1 MSEEKIIG
9 KGTWIDKLAAEL
21 IEREKKIGRNL
32 DLIRVESGLGAS
44 GIPHIGS
51 LGDAVRAY
59 GVKLALENQG
69 YKSELIAYS
78 DDLDGLRKVPE
89 GMQEFGLEEHIGKPV
104 SLIPDPYGCHD
115 SYGMHMSSILLDGL
129 DKVGIKYEFR
139 RAIDTY
145 KQGLLKDHI
154 HTILQN
160 STKIGDAIDE
170 INEMK
175 TIVTKKGI
183 LTKRGEALLDWIQNE
198 LIDRA
203 FMVMTRLKYQDT
215 LKLLPHSVVNKRLQR
230 IDEFVDSVMKSLVPL
245 KQEKLIL
252 ERFQNH
258 THKIEPFKI

>member
-1 MSEEKIIG
+1 LNKDHLTGIYDDRILSFTNDWINTNDLCRLVKGDKARIIPACKELVELG
-9 KGTWIDKLAAEL
+9 YLDMKTDGYVKRYKRLDKAQSQKQFDNL
-21 IEREKKIGRNL
+21 IELFESNK
-32 DLIRVESGLGAS
+32 LI
-44 GIPHIGS
+44 
-51 LGDAVRAY
+51 
-59 GVKLALENQG
+59 
-69 YKSELIAYS
+69 
-78 DDLDGLRKVPE
+78 
-89 GMQEFGLEEHIGKPV
+89 
-104 SLIPDPYGCHD
+104 
-115 SYGMHMSSILLDGL
+115 
-129 DKVGIKYEFR
+129 
-139 RAIDTY
+139 
-145 KQGLLKDHI
+145 
-154 HTILQN
+154 
-160 STKIGDAIDE
+160 AIDE

-230 IDEFVDSVMKSLVPL
+230 IDEFVDSVMKSLSPL